1 MDILIN
7 QFLGFVVGIL
17 SSWALWYYLLH
28 VKPKIEISPNIAYN
42 PRNGTLLVKV
52 RNARRRQVTD
62 IQSSLAVVERKP
74 DGRLLTLHVAR
85 FKRDTLFALAPIQE
99 LKASWSLP
107 ATFVFSTED
116 GKLMLE
122 QLEEKG
128 EGERRV
134 VFVISATDGLSG
146 SKVVQQVSFRT
157 ENIRQGR
164 FGLDFTIEE
173 WLSSAADEDDDNAVA
188 KLDALPDLVATPPAA
203 DQRGEPV

>member
-1 MDILIN
+1 MDTLIN
-7 QFLGFVVGIL
+7 QLLGFIIGIL

-42 PRNGTLLVKV
+42 PRNGTLHVKV

-74 DGRLLTLHVAR
+74 DGRLLTLHIAR
-85 FKRDTLFALAPIQE
+85 LKRDALFVLAPIQE
-99 LKASWSLP
+99 LKNSWSLP

-116 GKLMLE
+116 GKRMLE
-122 QLEEKG
+122 QLAEKG
-128 EGERRV
+128 EGERRI

-146 SKVVQQVSFRT
+146 SKVVQQVSFRM
-157 ENIRQGR
+157 ENIVHGR

-173 WLSSAADEDDDNAVA
+173 RSSSAVDEEDDNVVA
-188 KLDALPDLVATPPAA
+188 KAKRTLQV
-203 DQRGEPV
+203 

>member
-1 MDILIN
+1 MDIFIN
-7 QFLGFVVGIL
+7 QLLGFVVGIL

-42 PRNGTLLVKV
+42 PRNGTLHVKV
-52 RNARRRQVTD
+52 RNAKRRQVTD
-62 IQSSLAVVERKP
+62 IQSSLAVVERRP

-85 FKRDTLFALAPIQE
+85 LKRDTLFVLAPIQE
-99 LKASWSLP
+99 LNISWGLP

-122 QLEEKG
+122 RLAEKG
-128 EGERRV
+128 EGERRI

-146 SKVVQQVSFRT
+146 SKVVRQVSFRM
-157 ENIRQGR
+157 ENIRYGR

-173 WLSSAADEDDDNAVA
+173 LLSSAVIEDDDVVA
-188 KLDALPDLVATPPAA
+188 KAEKTLQV
-203 DQRGEPV
+203 

>member
-28 VKPKIEISPNIAYN
+28 VKPKVEISPNIAYN
-42 PRNGTLLVKV
+42 PRNGTLHVKV
-52 RNARRRQVTD
+52 RNARRRQATD

-74 DGRLLTLHVAR
+74 DGRLLTLHIAR
-85 FKRDTLFALAPIQE
+85 LKRDTLSVLAPIQE
-99 LKASWSLP
+99 LKISWGLP

-122 QLEEKG
+122 QLAGKG
-128 EGERRV
+128 EGERRI

-146 SKVVQQVSFRT
+146 SKVVQQVSFRM
-157 ENIRQGR
+157 ENIRHGR
-164 FGLDFTIEE
+164 FGLDFAIDE
-173 WLSSAADEDDDNAVA
+173 LLGSAVDDDENVVT
-188 KLDALPDLVATPPAA
+188 KVEKTLQV
-203 DQRGEPV
+203 

>member
-1 MDILIN
+1 MDIIIN

-17 SSWALWYYLLH
+17 SSWALWYYLLN

-42 PRNGTLLVKV
+42 PRNGTLHVKV

-74 DGRLLTLHVAR
+74 DGRLLTIHIAR
-85 FKRDTLFALAPIQE
+85 LKRDTLFVLAPIQE
-99 LKASWSLP
+99 LQTPWSLP

-122 QLEEKG
+122 QLSQKG

-134 VFVISATDGLSG
+134 IFVISATDGLSG
-146 SKVVQQVSFRT
+146 SKVVQQVSFSM
-157 ENIRQGR
+157 ENIKWGR
-164 FGLDFTIEE
+164 FGLDFTIAEL
-173 WLSSAADEDDDNAVA
+173 LSGTVDEDDNNGVTKAG
-188 KLDALPDLVATPPAA
+188 KTS
-203 DQRGEPV
+203 QI

>member
-7 QFLGFVVGIL
+7 QLLGFVVGIL

-28 VKPKIEISPNIAYN
+28 VKPKIEISPNITYN
-42 PRNGTLLVKV
+42 PRNGTLHVKV

-62 IQSSLAVVERKP
+62 IQSGLAVVEQKP

-85 FKRDTLFALAPIQE
+85 LKRDTLFALAPIQE

-122 QLEEKG
+122 QLAEKG
-128 EGERRV
+128 DGERRI

-146 SKVVQQVSFRT
+146 SKVVQQVSFHM

-173 WLSSAADEDDDNAVA
+173 WSSSAADDDNAVA
-188 KLDALPDLVATPPAA
+188 KAEKTLQV
-203 DQRGEPV
+203 

>member
-1 MDILIN
+1 MDTLIN
-7 QFLGFVVGIL
+7 QLLGFVVGIL

-42 PRNGTLLVKV
+42 PRNGTLHVKV

-74 DGRLLTLHVAR
+74 DGRLLTLHIAR
-85 FKRDTLFALAPIQE
+85 LKRDTLSVLAPIQE
-99 LKASWSLP
+99 LKSLWGLP
-107 ATFVFSTED
+107 ATFVFSTDD

-122 QLEEKG
+122 HLAEKG
-128 EGERRV
+128 EGERRI

-146 SKVVQQVSFRT
+146 SKVVQQVTFRM
-157 ENIRQGR
+157 ENIKHGR

-173 WLSSAADEDDDNAVA
+173 RLSSAVDEDDDSVVKA
-188 KLDALPDLVATPPAA
+188 KKTLQV
-203 DQRGEPV
+203 

>member
-1 MDILIN
+1 MDTLIN
-7 QFLGFVVGIL
+7 QLLGFVVGII

-42 PRNGTLLVKV
+42 PRNGTLHVKV

-74 DGRLLTLHVAR
+74 DGRLLTLHIAR
-85 FKRDTLFALAPIQE
+85 LKRDALFVLAPIQE
-99 LKASWSLP
+99 LKLSWSLP

-116 GKLMLE
+116 GKRMLE
-122 QLEEKG
+122 QMAEKG
-128 EGERRV
+128 EGERRI

-146 SKVVQQVSFRT
+146 SKVVQQVSFSM

-173 WLSSAADEDDDNAVA
+173 RLSSAVDEDDDNVVA
-188 KLDALPDLVATPPAA
+188 KAKRTLQV
-203 DQRGEPV
+203 

>member
-42 PRNGTLLVKV
+42 PRNGTLHVKV
-52 RNARRRQVTD
+52 RNARRRQATD
-62 IQSSLAVVERKP
+62 IQLSLAVVERKP
-74 DGRLLTLHVAR
+74 DGRLLTLHSAR
-85 FKRDTLFALAPIQE
+85 LKRDTLFALAPIQE
-99 LKASWSLP
+99 LKTSWGLP
-107 ATFVFSTED
+107 AAFVFSTED

-122 QLEEKG
+122 QLAEKG
-128 EGERRV
+128 EGERRI

-146 SKVVQQVSFRT
+146 SKVVQQVSFRM

-164 FGLDFTIEE
+164 FGLDFAIDEL
-173 WLSSAADEDDDNAVA
+173 LSSAVNDDDENVVA
-188 KLDALPDLVATPPAA
+188 KVEKTLQV
-203 DQRGEPV
+203 

>member
-7 QFLGFVVGIL
+7 QLLGFVVGIL

-42 PRNGTLLVKV
+42 PRNGTLHVKV

-62 IQSSLAVVERKP
+62 IQSGLAVVEQKP

-85 FKRDTLFALAPIQE
+85 LKRDTLFALAPIQE

-122 QLEEKG
+122 QLAEKG
-128 EGERRV
+128 DGERRI

-146 SKVVQQVSFRT
+146 SKVVQQVSFHM

-173 WLSSAADEDDDNAVA
+173 WSSSAADDDNAVA
-188 KLDALPDLVATPPAA
+188 KAEKTLQV
-203 DQRGEPV
+203 